1 MAKNE
6 NAAKMAKLKIE
17 VEKLVIAYNE
27 AYQNA
32 KFNEAIEIDATLTE
46 KVNEYTSVA
55 RTEAFEDCK
64 ATDDPMLEAIKR
76 LTFTTIAIKDKKDEE
91 TDVPVRELIDREKT
105 IDLLKLDNFCK
116 GIGKDKNWDDI
127 IQKFNFLMTYQVATD
142 LGLDPK
148 EVSDSYAMS
157 EIARQVEFGKTPTS
171 NTNMLKT
178 LQAIVNAMIGDEYK
192 ATSHDVK
199 FLYYTYA
206 RRGRKALTVACANH
220 KNMREIAMQ
229 ICNRIVEGKTYS
241 VDYKKIK

>member
-6 NAAKMAKLKIE
+6 KMTQLKNE
-17 VEKLVIAYNE
+17 VEKLVVSYNE

-32 KFNEAIEIDATLTE
+32 KFDKAIKIDEQLTE

-55 RTEAFEDCK
+55 REMAFEACK

-76 LTFTTIAIKDKKDEE
+76 LTFTTIGVKDQKDED
-91 TDVPVRELIDREKT
+91 TDVPVRVLIEKEKI
-105 IDLLKLDNFCK
+105 IDLVKLDKFCK
-116 GIGKDKNWDDI
+116 GIGKDKNWDDV

-157 EIARQVEFGKTPTS
+157 EIARQIEFGKTPTS

-220 KNMREIAMQ
+220 KNMREIAML